1 MNASDP
7 MKNNHAGRIE
17 NIQALRFV
25 AAALVLLTHITF
37 YASSRINS
45 DFTIWQPGA
54 AGVSLFFVISGIV
67 IYLSSDGLPRDKAGS
82 AEFMRRRVLRIFP
95 LYWLVTTAKL
105 AIVLIVPA
113 ALVKNQASVA
123 YVIASYLLVP
133 FANAEGRIEP
143 LHGVGWSLIHE
154 MFFYYVFAAA
164 LFLRRSPFVVSS
176 IVIGSL
182 CLVGLFVDEQ
192 NPIARVCLSE
202 QNMLFVVGM
211 VLAHLHRK
219 GWGLRQPMALAAV
232 IVGAALMLTESGRA
246 LWYPVLRR
254 FDLGAV
260 LILLGALSLRVPA
273 GRLFNAAVKLGNS
286 SYSLYLFHPI
296 IAPAI
301 LLSLWKVGLVPLPLA
316 VLLTFGLCIALG
328 HLALKWVESPLNRA
342 TKSLLRKR

>member
-7 MKNNHAGRIE
+7 IKNGQTGRIE

-37 YASSRINS
+37 YANSRIS
-45 DFTIWQPGA
+45 PDFNIWQPGA

-67 IYLSSDGLPRDKAGS
+67 IYLSSGSLPCDNTGAT
-82 AEFMRRRVLRIFP
+82 EFMRRRVLRIFP

-105 AIVLIVPA
+105 AIVLVVPA
-113 ALVKNQASVA
+113 ALVKNQASVS

-164 LFLRRSPFVVSS
+164 MFLRRSPFLASS
-176 IVIGSL
+176 IVIGGL
-182 CLVGLFVDEQ
+182 CLIGLFIDEQ
-192 NPIARVCLSE
+192 SPIARVCLSE

-211 VLAHLHRK
+211 ILAHLHKK
-219 GWGLRQPMALAAV
+219 GWELHQPVALAT
-232 IVGAALMLTESGRA
+232 IIIGAALMLTESGRA
-246 LWYPVLRR
+246 LWYPFLRR
-254 FDLGAV
+254 FDPGAV
-260 LILLGALSLRVPA
+260 LILLGALSFRIP
-273 GRLFNAAVKLGNS
+273 GGKIFNAAVKLGDS

-301 LLSLWKVGLVPLPLA
+301 LLGLWKLGLSPLPLA
-316 VLLTFGLCIALG
+316 ILMTFGLSIAIG
-328 HLALKWVESPLNRA
+328 HLAHQFIESPLNRTA
-342 TKSLLRKR
+342 KSLLRKR